1 MNKLSEILTDMLKR
15 LFIIFFSS
23 SSMNWKL
30 QSPDITCAF
39 LQGNTI
45 DREVFLQLLKDVRRK
60 GVIWK
65 LKGSTYWLN
74 QAPRA

>member
-1 MNKLSEILTDMLKR
+1 
-15 LFIIFFSS
+15 
-23 SSMNWKL
+23 MNWKL
-30 QSPDITCAF
+30 QFPDIICAF

-45 DREVFLQLLKDVRRK
+45 DREVFLQLLKDVRRQ